1 MHILLYLIAFL
12 SAIIGIAIGYQQEAL
27 NYISSGLLAGILFG
41 SLGKIV
47 HLLDQ
52 MEEHLRAMRQ
62 SQLGDAAGGTGGD
75 NRRTGARG

>member
-12 SAIIGIAIGYQQEAL
+12 SAINGIAIGYQQEAL

-52 MEEHLRAMRQ
+52 MEEHLRAMRRAQ
-62 SQLGDAAGGTGGD
+62 AGDAADGNGGGNGGTE
-75 NRRTGARG
+75 TRG

>member
-27 NYISSGLLAGILFG
+27 NYISSGLLAGIL
-41 SLGKIV
+41 GKIV

-52 MEEHLRAMRQ
+52 MEEHLRAMRRAQ
-62 SQLGDAAGGTGGD
+62 AGDAADGNGGG
-75 NRRTGARG
+75 TGARG

>member
-12 SAIIGIAIGYQQEAL
+12 SAIVGIAIGYQQEAL
-27 NYISSGLLAGILFG
+27 NYISSGLLSGILFG

-62 SQLGDAAGGTGGD
+62 SQGGGAAGGGGD
-75 NRRTGARG
+75 NRGTQARG